1 MTPIVTTSMVKHVS
15 PPTAIK
21 TIGIKRP
28 ATPNSLGPTSIA
40 IKKSRLLTKAESAG
54 IEDIALTAA
63 QTQRKTVLEED
74 PLATD
79 VQHNSVTCNACG
91 KVVKYAMFDLY
102 HWNRHK
108 MRCKLNSNP
117 SRSSSLAERKRVL
130 EADPL
135 ATNVQHNSVTCNACG
150 KVVKYN
156 MFDHFHWNR
165 HKERCKPDLSLAQS
179 SS

>member
-1 MTPIVTTSMVKHVS
+1 MVGHVS

-21 TIGIKRP
+21 TIGTKRP
-28 ATPNSLGPTSIA
+28 ATPNSLGSTSVA
-40 IKKSRLLTKAESAG
+40 LKKSKLLTNKAESAG
-54 IEDIALTAA
+54 TEGIALTAA
-63 QTQRKTVLEED
+63 QTQRKNLLEED

-117 SRSSSLAERKRVL
+117 SRSSSLVSNNVDPSLTAAQSERKRVL
-130 EADPL
+130 EGDPL
-135 ATNVQHNSVTCNACG
+135 ATNVQHDSVTCNACG
-150 KVVKYN
+150 KMVKYT
-156 MFDHFHWNR
+156 MFDLYHWNR
-165 HKERCKPDLSLAQS
+165 HKGRCK
-179 SS
+179 